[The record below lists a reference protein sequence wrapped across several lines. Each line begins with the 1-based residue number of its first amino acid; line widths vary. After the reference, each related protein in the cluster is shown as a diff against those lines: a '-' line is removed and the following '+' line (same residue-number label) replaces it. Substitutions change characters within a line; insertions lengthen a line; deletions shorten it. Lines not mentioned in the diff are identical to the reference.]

1 MMTSTLSTT
10 SPDDVHDILARR
22 ILADGLEADTAL
34 EIVHKSLKE
43 L

>member
-1 MMTSTLSTT
+1 MTTSTLSAI
-10 SPDDVHDILARR
+10 SPDDVHRILARQVF
-22 ILADGLEADTAL
+22 ADGLEADTAR

>member
-1 MMTSTLSTT
+1 MTTSTLSTT
-10 SPDDVHDILARR
+10 SPDDVHDILAHR
-22 ILADGLEADTAL
+22 ILADSLEADTAL